1 MARKRALVTGAAV
14 RLGRAFAEHLAAR
27 GYDLVLHTNTRRAQA
42 DALAKTLRKKGL
54 RIDVV
59 QADIARP
66 VDVAA
71 MFDAFPGRLDLVVN
85 SAAMFEKAPFLELSD
100 TQLAH
105 MVLTNLLGPMLVC
118 RHAAERMTRGG
129 QIVNML
135 DIGALQPW
143 RGFAHYCSAKAGL
156 AMLTRVLALELAPK
170 IRVNGIAPGTVLIPE
185 SYTKAQ
191 RRALAGSIPLGRV
204 GQVEDVLRALDY
216 LVDAEFITGT
226 FQVVDGGRS
235 QGEGGGSEVA

>member
-1 MARKRALVTGAAV
+1 MARKTALVTGAAV

-42 DALAKTLRKKGL
+42 DALAKTLRQRG
-54 RIDVV
+54 RRVHVV

-71 MFDAFPGRLDLVVN
+71 MFDAFPGKLDLLIN
-85 SAAMFEKAPFLELSD
+85 SAAMFEKAPFLKLTD
-100 TQLAH
+100 AQLAR
-105 MVLTNLLGPMLVC
+105 MVLTNLLGPMLVS
-118 RHAAERMTRGG
+118 RHAAERMGKGG

-135 DIGALQPW
+135 DIAALQPW

-156 AMLTRVLALELAPK
+156 AMLTRVLALELAPN

-185 SYTKAQ
+185 SYSAKERQ
-191 RRALAGSIPLGRV
+191 ALAMPIPLGRV
-204 GQVEDVLRALDY
+204 GEVQDVLRALDY
-216 LVDAEFITGT
+216 LLEAPFITGT
-226 FQVVDGGRS
+226 IQVVDGGRS